1 MKKKLVYKN
10 VRLFITAKRK
20 TKKTIEFLWILWSF
34 KKHGFQWED
43 GFTSYEVALSSD
55 EKLLIKKFKHN
66 YDRKVLSD
74 ELLRI
79 IRYHRELQRR
89 QVNYTNTIPSLYRHF
104 KKSTLLNGENLDVN
118 YGEIMKSNAY
128 VKETDLTKKLSILLK
143 TITPGYLLNIKIY
156 NIYKKRLKTWCKRP
170 WFYENLCFKLLP

>member
-1 MKKKLVYKN
+1 M
-10 VRLFITAKRK
+10 
-20 TKKTIEFLWILWSF
+20 
-34 KKHGFQWED
+34 
-43 GFTSYEVALSSD
+43 SSD

-74 ELLRI
+74 KLLRI

-89 QVNYTNTIPSLYRHF
+89 QVNYANTIPSLYRHF

-118 YGEIMKSNAY
+118 YGEIMKRNAY

-156 NIYKKRLKTWCKRP
+156 NIYKKRLKT
-170 WFYENLCFKLLP
+170 